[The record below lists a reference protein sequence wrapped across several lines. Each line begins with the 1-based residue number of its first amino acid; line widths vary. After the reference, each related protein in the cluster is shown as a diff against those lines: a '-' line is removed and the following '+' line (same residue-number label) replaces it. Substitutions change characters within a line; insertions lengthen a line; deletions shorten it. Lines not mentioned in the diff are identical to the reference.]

1 MGCLAHDCLFLT
13 SGIIYFTSKYLTDN
27 ILIDKVF
34 MAEDNVSRI
43 VREVCQA
50 WPGYEASSLEVVLR
64 MLRAYHFL
72 DQELVRDLVDY
83 EVSPGEFGVLI
94 ELRLAGPPYRMTP
107 TQLHNRLLVTSGGM
121 TGRVD
126 RLERRGLVCRLAD
139 HDDRRSILV
148 ELTERGLEL
157 IDVIAHTHY
166 RIMEHLTEGLTSE
179 ERDCLAGLLR
189 KLLLDLES
197 SCGQ

>member
-1 MGCLAHDCLFLT
+1 MT
-13 SGIIYFTSKYLTDN
+13 
-27 ILIDKVF
+27 
-34 MAEDNVSRI
+34 EDNVSRI

-72 DQELVRDLVDY
+72 DQELIRGLVDY
-83 EVSPGEFGVLI
+83 EVNPGEFGALI

-107 TQLHNRLLVTSGGM
+107 TQLHHRLLVTSGGM
-121 TGRVD
+121 TGRID
-126 RLERRGLVCRLAD
+126 RLQKRGFVCRSPD
-139 HDDRRSILV
+139 PEDRRSILV

-157 IDVIAHTHY
+157 IEVVAHTHF
-166 RIMEHLTEGLTSE
+166 RIMEHFTEGLTLE

-189 KLLLDLES
+189 TLLFDIES
-197 SCGQ
+197 SYGQ

>member
-1 MGCLAHDCLFLT
+1 MT
-13 SGIIYFTSKYLTDN
+13 
-27 ILIDKVF
+27 
-34 MAEDNVSRI
+34 EDNVSRI

-64 MLRAYHFL
+64 MLRAYHFF
-72 DQELVRDLVDY
+72 DRELIRGLVDY

-121 TGRVD
+121 TGRID
-126 RLERRGLVCRLAD
+126 RLQKRGLVCRTPD
-139 HDDRRSILV
+139 PEDRRSILV
-148 ELTERGLEL
+148 DLTERGLE
-157 IDVIAHTHY
+157 VIEVVAHTHY
-166 RIMEHLTEGLTSE
+166 RIMEHFTEGLTLE

-189 KLLLDLES
+189 KLLFDIES
-197 SCGQ
+197 SYGP